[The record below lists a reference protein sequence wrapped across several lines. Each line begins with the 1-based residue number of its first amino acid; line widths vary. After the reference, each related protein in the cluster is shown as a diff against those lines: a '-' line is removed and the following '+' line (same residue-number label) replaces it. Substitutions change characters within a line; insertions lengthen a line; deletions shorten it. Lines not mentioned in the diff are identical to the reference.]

1 MMARASEVNMKR
13 TAAMVVAL
21 ERTVAAPRLPRAVWL
36 PPPPKAPARSAPFP
50 DWRRTTM
57 MRIRQT
63 IIWRAISAIII
74 SSLSPDLAIPS
85 SVDF

>member
-36 PPPPKAPARSAPFP
+36 PPPPKAPARSAHFP
-50 DWRRTTM
+50 DCRRTTM
-57 MRIRQT
+57 IRIRQT
-63 IIWRAISAIII
+63 MI
-74 SSLSPDLAIPS
+74 
-85 SVDF
+85 